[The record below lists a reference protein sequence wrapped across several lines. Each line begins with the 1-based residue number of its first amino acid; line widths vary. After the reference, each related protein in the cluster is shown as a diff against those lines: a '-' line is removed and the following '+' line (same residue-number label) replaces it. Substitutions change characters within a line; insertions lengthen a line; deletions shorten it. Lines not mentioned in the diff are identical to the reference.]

1 MMMGIDLRTL
11 LHAFAMAS
19 GAPPAAWEAT
29 DRPQAVADEAGENHT
44 DLQCASGR
52 KRDTD
57 REVMLQHDIQ
67 YLRTPRLG
75 YVMGR

>member
-1 MMMGIDLRTL
+1 MLGMRTL
-11 LHAFAMAS
+11 LHAFAMVS

-29 DRPQAVADEAGENHT
+29 DTPQAVADEAGENPT

-57 REVMLQHDIQ
+57 REVPLQPDIK
-67 YLRTPRLG
+67 YLCPPRLG
-75 YVMGR
+75 YLMER